1 MAGNKKPT
9 KKINSSK
16 IKTNTPLTIRHS
28 KADDVDLK
36 LPPQLALEQFKN
48 HEAIL
53 NDWSTINFRLQVGKI
68 LSIHFEETIIN
79 KDIDYALKKLQL
91 IKNNFIKLN
100 KLEMDLATV
109 DYFRNILNVIDDMQD
124 KTTRK
129 MIYEAFK
136 TVLENIKKENK
147 VTT

>member
-1 MAGNKKPT
+1 MAGNKKT
-9 KKINSSK
+9 VKKINSNK
-16 IKTNTPLTIRHS
+16 TKTNTPLTIRHS

-36 LPPQLALEQFKN
+36 LPPKLALEQFRK
-48 HEAIL
+48 HEAVL
-53 NDWSTINFRLQVGKI
+53 NDWTTINFRIQVGKI

-79 KDIDYALKKLQL
+79 KDIDYALKKLQV

-109 DYFRNILNVIDDMQD
+109 DYFGNILNVIDEMQD

-136 TVLENIKKENK
+136 TVLENTKKENRL
-147 VTT
+147 VT